1 MKTDKDNLACDM
13 CLVDK
18 ITGVSID
25 LEKQKFLGVNSL
37 LKTFIAKVEEEKTK
51 LPYHINIIDMIGA
64 NENAHSKILEHL
76 LKQSNKERFE
86 ILESLLD
93 YIVSNTPDFKL
104 NVSSPSIT
112 AEKQRIDVLVLDK
125 EYALI
130 FENKIHNAIDQERQL
145 SRYIDKV
152 TELGYKK
159 EQIYILYLSRDDGK
173 SPNDDSWGK
182 YKDLFENRYIRLTYR
197 NHILP
202 WLRDFL
208 LPNIRIKD
216 VYLKSCVE
224 QYIDH
229 LEGLFSLRN
238 IQKNMNKEL
247 KKQIS
252 EVLGLGV
259 SPEQNHFILDEK
271 IKEVNA
277 IRDQLA
283 IMQSENERECWA
295 EWSKRLKIDF
305 PDLESMNYIDDR
317 NYPKIGVKL
326 SWNNIPF
333 SVLIEKDN
341 NSNTIYYGIG
351 RHYSSEN
358 IIDELKAHMTSI
370 LDGFKANEWWYS
382 WKYTSFEDG
391 YRDLSNYIKEVVRH
405 VDDCK

>member
-76 LKQSNKERFE
+76 LKQSNRERFE

-93 YIVSNTPDFKL
+93 YIVSNTPGFKL

-159 EQIYILYLSRDDGK
+159 EQIYILYLSRDGSK
-173 SPNDDSWGK
+173 SPNDNSWGQ
-182 YKDLFENRYIRLTYR
+182 YKNLFEKRYIRLTYR

-283 IMQSENERECWA
+283 IMQSENERECLE
-295 EWSKRLKIDF
+295 EWGKRLKIDF
-305 PDLESMNYIDDR
+305 PDLFPIAGIDDI
-317 NYPKIGVKL
+317 YPKIGVKL

-333 SVLIEKDN
+333 SVLIEKEN
-341 NSNTIYYGIG
+341 NSNTICYGIG
-351 RHYSSEN
+351 CHYSSKN
-358 IIDELKAHMTSI
+358 INDELKKHITPL
-370 LDGFKANEWWYS
+370 LDGFGSNECWYS
-382 WKYTSFEDG
+382 WEYTSFEAG
-391 YRDLSNYIKEVVRH
+391 YRDLSNYIKEVVRYI
-405 VDDCK
+405 DDCK